1 MQSEFVFSGL
11 PMRVLF
17 GDGTIARLA
26 EEAARLG
33 MRRPLVLSTP
43 EQQAQAQDVLA
54 MLGDAS
60 SGGFFGATMH
70 TPVAVTEQA
79 MAVVAERRSD
89 GLIAFGGGS
98 TTGLSKAIALRTD
111 LPQIAIPTTYAGS
124 EMTPI
129 LGETRD
135 GEKHTL
141 RSEKVLPETTIYDVA
156 YTIGLPPAM
165 SATSGLNALAH
176 AIEALY
182 ARDRNPIVS
191 LMAETAITALVHAL
205 PAVLARPDDRTA
217 RTEALYGAWLCGIT
231 LGAVEMGL
239 HHKLCHTLGGSF
251 DLPHAQTHSVVLPY
265 ALAYNAAAAPDA
277 VAVLRRVFGQDDVAV
292 VLHEFSRRIGAPA
305 SLSALGLRDTDLDRA
320 ADFATARPYPNPRVL
335 DRTSIRALLDD
346 AYHGRSP
353 GTSDG
358 TAG

>member
-17 GDGTIARLA
+17 GDGTIAQLG

-43 EQQAQAQDVLA
+43 EQQTQAQEILTL
-54 MLGDAS
+54 LGDAS

-165 SATSGLNALAH
+165 SATSGLNAMAH

-182 ARDRNPIVS
+182 ARDRNPIIS
-191 LMAETAITALVHAL
+191 LMAETAIGSLVHAL
-205 PAVLARPDDRTA
+205 PAILARPDDRAA

-251 DLPHAQTHSVVLPY
+251 DLPHAPTHSVVLPY
-265 ALAYNAAAAPDA
+265 ALAYNTAAAPEA

-292 VLHEFSRRIGAPA
+292 ALHEFGRRIGAPS
-305 SLSALGLRDTDLDRA
+305 SLSSLGLRESDLDRA
-320 ADFATARPYPNPRVL
+320 ADLATARPYPNPRVL

-346 AYHGRSP
+346 AYHGRAP
-353 GTSDG
+353 GTSAG